1 MTAEAASLKTQ
12 IKQLRKEVEK
22 EYRDLISRY
31 EAKMAEYDEYRIEV
45 VGHYT
50 EFQKTIQYL
59 RDEIEQNQKSY
70 DESKKNLKFIY
81 DSVMNDKLNEQQEAF
96 ERAMAH
102 KDQERVQL
110 ERTMEER

>member
-1 MTAEAASLKTQ
+1 ME
-12 IKQLRKEVEK
+12 
-22 EYRDLISRY
+22 
-31 EAKMAEYDEYRIEV
+31 EYDEYRIEV